1 MYKRIFVL
9 LCWFLILSLSA
20 VHAGGAGVHLIT
32 PDSQDDIIK
41 NIKVSDD
48 SFNPS
53 VDEKIHINYELVR
66 PAKTTLRIFGP
77 DHERIA
83 EPLKDKQQKTGKHR
97 IPWDGRDIDGDI
109 VPDEAYFFTIT
120 ARDEEKEI
128 KYVYDPCVF
137 SGGIEQDLS
146 KASINDQAG
155 TIEYRLSEMARVRIR
170 LGISG
175 GPLLYT
181 LVDWE
186 PRTAG
191 RVTEYWDG
199 WDKDHLI
206 RLRRHPRFKMI
217 ISRLSLPENSLIAY
231 GNKQTD
237 YFVYSR
243 KISRPEKKEHEP
255 PPADSDRNVSFHAQI
270 PRIKD
275 RSPEVIMTFPQKT
288 RTEDG
293 AAVLMGK
300 TMVRVELGDQY
311 KEFFREMKYE
321 ICFFLDGEFYAE
333 EEAGYSP
340 YNWLWDT
347 SRIEPGTYIL
357 TVNLA
362 SFKDQIGILSK
373 KIKVNNK
380 EVK

>member
-9 LCWFLILSLSA
+9 LCWIFILSLSA
-20 VHAGGAGVHLIT
+20 VHAAGVEVRMIT

-41 NIKVSDD
+41 NITVSDD

-53 VDEKIHINYELVR
+53 VDEKIHIKYELVH

-77 DHERIA
+77 DRELIA
-83 EPLKDKQQKTGKHR
+83 EPLKDKRQKTGKHR
-97 IPWDGRDIDGDI
+97 IPWDGRDINGDI

-120 ARDEEKEI
+120 ARDGEKAI
-128 KYVYDPCVF
+128 KQVYDPCVF
-137 SGGIEQDLS
+137 SGGVEQDLS

-217 ISRLSLPENSLIAY
+217 ISRLSLPENSIIAY

-237 YFVYSR
+237 YFAYSR
-243 KISRPEKKEHEP
+243 EISRPEKKEHNP
-255 PPADSDRNVSFHAQI
+255 PSAYSDRNVSFHAQI
-270 PRIKD
+270 PRLKD
-275 RSPEVIMTFPQKT
+275 RSPEVVMTFPQKAGSKN
-288 RTEDG
+288 D
-293 AAVLMGK
+293 AALLEGK
-300 TMVRVELGDQY
+300 TLVRVELGDQD
-311 KEFFREMKYE
+311 KAFFREMKYE

-347 SRIEPGTYIL
+347 ELLEPGTYIL

-373 KIKVNNK
+373 KIKVNNR
-380 EVK
+380 EVR

>member
-9 LCWFLILSLSA
+9 LCWIFILSLSA
-20 VHAGGAGVHLIT
+20 VHAGGAGDHLIT

-41 NIKVSDD
+41 NIEVSDD

-53 VDEKIHINYELVR
+53 LGGEVYINYELVR

-77 DHERIA
+77 DRELIA
-83 EPLKDKQQKTGKHR
+83 EPVKDKQQKTGTHR
-97 IPWDGRDIDGDI
+97 IVWDGRDADEDV

-120 ARDEEKEI
+120 ARDEKGI
-128 KYVYDPCVF
+128 KQVYDPCVF
-137 SGGIEQDLS
+137 SGGIEKDLS
-146 KASINDQAG
+146 EASINDQAG
-155 TIEYRLSEMARVRIR
+155 TIEYELTEMARVRIR

-181 LVDWE
+181 LVDWK
-186 PRTAG
+186 PRIAG
-191 RVTEYWDG
+191 RITEHWDG
-199 WDKDHLI
+199 WDKDHVI
-206 RLRRHPRFKMI
+206 QLRDHPRFKMI
-217 ISRLSLPENSLIAY
+217 ITRLTLPENSFIAY

-237 YFVYSR
+237 YFAYSE
-243 KISRPEKKEHEP
+243 KISRPEKKEYDP
-255 PPADSDRNVSFHAQI
+255 PSAYSDRNVSFHAQI

-275 RSPEVIMTFPQKT
+275 RSPEVTMTFPEKAV
-288 RTEDG
+288 TEDG
-293 AAVLMGK
+293 AAVLEGK
-300 TMVRVELGDQY
+300 TLVRVELEDEY
-311 KEFFREMKYE
+311 KEFFQEMKYE

-347 SRIEPGTYIL
+347 SRMEPGTYIL

-362 SFKDQIGILSK
+362 SFKGQIGILSK
-373 KIKVNNK
+373 EIKVINK